1 MSAPPQPAQARPGA
15 RLWSLIHPPELP
27 LFVPTEPTP
36 CHGGTADPETWH
48 DYRRPG
54 RAIAACHTCGFIG
67 RCGWNAIATGSAY
80 GVWAGVQLPG
90 GTNPQK
96 LKAIREQLLAQ
107 FDRRRAI
114 EVGDTP
120 IPPRPAITGAI
131 AQVPEEARVTV
142 TTLDMWHA
150 FDLDTKI
157 RRQSATVASGMTTL
171 LGLMREAAEGQIHKA
186 LKRADGS
193 EYRSV
198 ADYFNDA
205 VRIHPADAS
214 ERRLMAEAMSGEG
227 LSLRAIASA
236 LGVSYE
242 TIRRDLDQAATANG
256 STVTNVTVDS
266 AAGNSTTTS
275 INGKTHKRKPKG
287 GPMQEP
293 ADTPTN
299 RGQANALD
307 AARKNL
313 AKAVTLLEAA
323 FPDLDD
329 LDADLTPELI
339 SDKLREIRSTAARI
353 DNLAHS
359 IDARFGGGRQL
370 AATDDDE
377 QAPDAIV
384 IPMHRI
390 PASAA
395 TAIGGTP

>member
-54 RAIAACHTCGFIG
+54 PAIAACHTCGFIG

-107 FDRRRAI
+107 FDQRRAI
-114 EVGDTP
+114 ELGDTP

-131 AQVPEEARVTV
+131 AEVPEEAEATV
-142 TTLDMWHA
+142 ITQWHA

-157 RRQSATVASGMTTL
+157 RRQSATVASGITTL
-171 LGLMREAAEGQIHKA
+171 LGLMRQAAVGQIHKT

-193 EYRSV
+193 EYRSI

-205 VRIHPADAS
+205 VRIHPVDAS
-214 ERRLMAEAMSGEG
+214 ERKLMVEAMSGEG

-242 TIRRDLDQAATANG
+242 TIRRDLHQAAATTE
-256 STVTNVTVDS
+256 STVTNVTVDRTDKS
-266 AAGNSTTTS
+266 TTS
-275 INGKTHKRKPKG
+275 INGKTYKRKPKG
-287 GPMQEP
+287 EP
-293 ADTPTN
+293 SQDLADTPTS
-299 RGQANALD
+299 RGQANALET
-307 AARKNL
+307 ARKNL
-313 AKAVTLLEAA
+313 VKAAALLEAVFCDLDNLDA
-323 FPDLDD
+323 GLTPDLII
-329 LDADLTPELI
+329 EQF
-339 SDKLREIRSTAARI
+339 REIRSATGRI
-353 DNLAHS
+353 DKLARD
-359 IDARFGGGRQL
+359 IDTRVGGDHL
-370 AATDDDE
+370 STSDDE
-377 QAPDAIV
+377 QASEAVV
-384 IPMHRI
+384 IPMHRTV
-390 PASAA
+390 SAA
-395 TAIGGTP
+395 ISVFGGAL